1 MYMPTKRGFVVGV
14 ALWCTVIGAGCG
26 FDTGR
31 MHIDPN
37 TGETIVEKAG
47 KLVPPKPGEAGFVGP
62 VAPAPSESFSDG
74 KREAK
79 ADFNKT
85 VSWATGVALWIFIP
99 LAILVALASFV
110 VPWIPTK
117 AAIYCAV
124 SACAVVGIRY
134 ALLVFGTIAVD
145 WAVYISAASAVVV
158 ALVVG
163 LPMVIAWVKRKA
175 WTRGVNLARE
185 GDHIEGATAILASV
199 DPKIDA
205 IRKSVEQWLID
216 AKTTTEDGATA
227 RAFAKE
233 QLAKLGVKI

>member
-1 MYMPTKRGFVVGV
+1 MRGFVLTYAVYLSV
-14 ALWCTVIGAGCG
+14 LCAGCSL

-31 MHIDPN
+31 MSIDD
-37 TGETIVEKAG
+37 TGSELVEKAG

-62 VAPAPSESFSDG
+62 VAPAPAESFSEG
-74 KREAK
+74 KQAAK
-79 ADFNKT
+79 QDFNKT
-85 VSWATGVALWIFIP
+85 VSWATGIALWIFIP

-134 ALLVFGTIAVD
+134 ALLVFGVIAIDV
-145 WAVYISAASAVVV
+145 AVYVTAAT
-158 ALVVG
+158 LLIVG
-163 LPMVIAWVKRKA
+163 LLVGVPMVIAWVKRHS
-175 WTRGVNLARE
+175 WNRGVNLARE

-205 IRKSVEQWLID
+205 IRKQVEQWMMD
-216 AKTTTEDGATA
+216 AKTTSDEDAVAVA
-227 RAFAKE
+227 RVFAKE
-233 QLAKLGVKI
+233 QLAKLGVRL